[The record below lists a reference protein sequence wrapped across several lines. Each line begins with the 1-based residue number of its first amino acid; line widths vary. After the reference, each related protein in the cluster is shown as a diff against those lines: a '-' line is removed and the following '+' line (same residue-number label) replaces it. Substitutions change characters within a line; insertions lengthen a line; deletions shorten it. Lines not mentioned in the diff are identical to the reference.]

1 MGMIARAIP
10 VGIRRISL
18 MDTFKL
24 LFQSALGLDPVLL
37 IVAGLAIFLLVAM
50 GFIIGQALAR
60 RRLGGSSKSK
70 GKGRQGSDD
79 QSERLENFFKLAA
92 TLSST
97 LSYERVLEIALDMS
111 LDTFSENGSS
121 NSQLVCAVLLFDA
134 DELTVQTARG
144 FTSPD
149 LKMTMPG
156 LNGGL
161 GNTLS
166 RGESTIVR
174 RPPNDPELSRLVA
187 MRNCDAAYCIP
198 LRSGLDVY
206 GVLLYAHPDLDF
218 FSGERRE
225 MLDLLANQ
233 AMKALQNASLYQD
246 LEAEKERITE
256 IQEDARR
263 KLARDL
269 HDGPTQSVAAI
280 AMRVNF
286 ARRLMERN
294 PEQAAE
300 ELYKIEDLARR
311 TTKEIRHMLFT
322 LRPLVLE
329 TKGLAAAL
337 EANALKM
344 RETFEQNVVLDIEE
358 SVVQQLDMGKQGV
371 VFYISEEAVTNARKH
386 AKAKHIWVRLRMARN
401 DIAML
406 EIRDDGVGFDVK
418 TTESTYENRGS
429 LGMINL
435 RERAELINSVFQIK
449 SQQGVGTRIR
459 VWIPLTEEA
468 AEKMWQRT

>member
-1 MGMIARAIP
+1 MNMFR
-10 VGIRRISL
+10 SL
-18 MDTFKL
+18 Y
-24 LFQSALGLDPVLL
+24 QANLGLDPILL
-37 IVAGLAIFLLVAM
+37 IGLGIILLLVLTM
-50 GFIIGQALAR
+50 GFILGQVFAR
-60 RRLGGSSKSK
+60 RGKAGVFKARAAGPNGSANP
-70 GKGRQGSDD
+70 
-79 QSERLENFFKLAA
+79 ERLENFFKLAE

-97 LSYERVLEIALDMS
+97 LSYDRVLDIALDMS
-111 LDTFSENGSS
+111 LDTFSDNGGP
-121 NSQLVCAVLLFDA
+121 NQELVCAVLLFDA
-134 DELTVQTARG
+134 DELIVETARG
-144 FTSPD
+144 FTSAD
-149 LKMTMPG
+149 VRMTMPG

-174 RPPNDPELSRLVA
+174 HPTNDPELSRLVA
-187 MRNCDAAYCIP
+187 VRNCNAAYCLP

-206 GVLLYAHPDLDF
+206 GVLLYAHPDIDF
-218 FSGERRE
+218 FNGDRRD

-233 AMKALQNASLYQD
+233 AMKALQNARLYQD
-246 LEAEKERITE
+246 LEAEKERMTE

-329 TKGLAAAL
+329 TKGLTAAL
-337 EANALKM
+337 EAMALKM
-344 RETFEQNVVLDIEE
+344 RETFEQNVILDVEDNVVLQMDI
-358 SVVQQLDMGKQGV
+358 SRQGV
-371 VFYISEEAVTNARKH
+371 VFYICEEAVTNARKH
-386 AKAKHIWVRLRMARN
+386 ARANHVWVRLRTARN
-401 DIAML
+401 EIALL
-406 EIRDDGVGFDVK
+406 EIRDDGVGFDVQ

-435 RERAELINSVFQIK
+435 RERAELINSVFQLK